1 MGHAATSQEPSSKK
15 SASASEYVSA
25 ADTWFVPE
33 DPVLQKFST
42 VATNFKLARSSTP
55 VSLTL
60 A

>member
-33 DPVLQKFST
+33 GPVLQKFLPSE
-42 VATNFKLARSSTP
+42 P
-55 VSLTL
+55 TL
-60 A
+60 S